1 MLLSMG
7 PLQSGQLCSAV
18 ANSSLTHALHS
29 GFLHFKILVGI
40 NFGFVSSLVVTF
52 TTFLSY
58 LQSHSNADKIYH

>member
-29 GFLHFKILVGI
+29 EFLHFKILVGN
-40 NFGFVSSLVVTF
+40 NFGFVSSLVVISITS
-52 TTFLSY
+52 LSY
-58 LQSHSNADKIYH
+58 LRSHQNADKIYH